1 LYNEFENVQLKLHPG
16 RYNAHPD
23 NFGAIKFKRIG
34 MGMKG
39 ATYSANDAVLD
50 CNQKSCIDIDTSQK
64 EYAPVSLL
72 RLTFTNAS
80 ANGRD
85 NALQE
90 NHKYTGAV
98 IRLVGTHDPSFT
110 GIKISNCVFELN
122 TAKTGGAL
130 YADCSEHSFGIVF
143 QDVVFR
149 NNVAEGSKGGGAIR
163 IHNCSTRMERVTFES
178 NVALDGGGGAGRFSL
193 GNLRAD
199 ALVAKYNEAKGKD
212 GGGAFRLNGTALTI
226 AGDSNVCKHNKA
238 SNSVTSGGACLY
250 AEYATMDIELWD
262 VANNAAETNG
272 GAIRC
277 MGSKLNVRNSIFSQN
292 SAKND
297 GGSISG
303 MLCNSE
309 FIGTTFT
316 NNTAGIHLAARAGVG
331 YGGAIHLGPGSGILL
346 VSSTFDSNT
355 ANAGGGAMTCDSC
368 DENAVFY
375 GTSFSKNHAR
385 GKVLYPQHLLTT
397 FCFS

>member
-1 LYNEFENVQLKLHPG
+1 
-16 RYNAHPD
+16 
-23 NFGAIKFKRIG
+23 

-39 ATYSANDAVLD
+39 ATHSANDAVLD
-50 CNQKSCIDIDTSQK
+50 CNKKSCIDIDTSQK

-130 YADCSEHSFGIVF
+130 YADCSKHSFGIVF

-193 GNLRAD
+193 GNLRAT
-199 ALVAKYNEAKGKD
+199 ALVATYNEAKGKD

-250 AEYATMDIELWD
+250 AEYATMDIELLD

-277 MGSKLNVRNSIFSQN
+277 MGSKLNVRKSIFSRN
-292 SAKND
+292 SAKKD

-355 ANAGGGAMTCDSC
+355 ANAGG
-368 DENAVFY
+368 
-375 GTSFSKNHAR
+375 
-385 GKVLYPQHLLTT
+385 KVLYPQHLLTT